1 MFMTKATTVQHAQLC
16 NLGAAL
22 AIAFGYPDSI
32 NFSRLPFETQMALED
47 QLASVVWSGTSDLLA
62 SAVEVVEAW
71 KAS

>member
-1 MFMTKATTVQHAQLC
+1 MRTTTAAKHLQLC

-22 AIAFGYPDSI
+22 SIAFGYPDTI
-32 NFSRLPFETQMALED
+32 DFSRLPFETQMALED
-47 QLASVVWSGTSDLLA
+47 QLAAVVRRGTNDLFA